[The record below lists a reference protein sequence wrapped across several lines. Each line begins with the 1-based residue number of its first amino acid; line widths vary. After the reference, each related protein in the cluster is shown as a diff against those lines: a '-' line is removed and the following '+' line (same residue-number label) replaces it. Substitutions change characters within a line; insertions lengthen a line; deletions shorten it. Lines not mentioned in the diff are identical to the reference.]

1 MFAKSVSSERAR
13 ERERKS
19 ANDKESCSVCMPE
32 TEENPIFIRQ
42 VNIEA
47 ANGGCM
53 EYKYPPI
60 SHLLKC
66 KCYWLSRAKTE
77 CSTIAI
83 DWNVFFLFIIISK
96 YCVLS
101 ALNCSLKYFIPREK
115 KPSRQSHL
123 YERITSISNSS
134 KFLAQSTD
142 CVWARGKRRN
152 ENVYFSV

>member
-1 MFAKSVSSERAR
+1 MIVSGSSMLCSNKIEQCLPKASAVSER

-66 KCYWLSRAKTE
+66 KCY
-77 CSTIAI
+77 
-83 DWNVFFLFIIISK
+83 
-96 YCVLS
+96 
-101 ALNCSLKYFIPREK
+101 
-115 KPSRQSHL
+115 
-123 YERITSISNSS
+123 
-134 KFLAQSTD
+134 
-142 CVWARGKRRN
+142 
-152 ENVYFSV
+152 